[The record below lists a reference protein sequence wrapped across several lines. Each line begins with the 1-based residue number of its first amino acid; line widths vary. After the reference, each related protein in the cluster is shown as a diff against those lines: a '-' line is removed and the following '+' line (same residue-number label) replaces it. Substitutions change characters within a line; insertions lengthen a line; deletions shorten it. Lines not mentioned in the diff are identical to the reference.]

1 MESEAE
7 KRVAE
12 KLKEYTEAAKDNKK
26 IDKAALAIAAL
37 EAPIFENRVS
47 AKMKKWAYLISL
59 GLPPFGLGFAV
70 YYYFSNKTDGK
81 RVAIVC
87 VIVTVLAAIMF
98 WVSFSSIFS
107 SVPPGTLDQIQS
119 LKPDDIKSIMQNGL

>member
-1 MESEAE
+1 MDSDAE

-12 KLKEYTEAAKDNKK
+12 KLKEYTEAAKNNKK

-59 GLPPFGLGFAV
+59 GLPPVGLGFAV
-70 YYYFSNKTDGK
+70 YYYFSDKTDG
-81 RVAIVC
+81 RHVAIFC
-87 VIVTVLAAIMF
+87 VVITIISALIF
-98 WVSFSSIFS
+98 WATFASIFS
-107 SVPPGTLDQIQS
+107 SVPPGTLEQIQS
-119 LKPDDIKSIMQNGL
+119 LKPEDLNNIMQNGF